1 VLPLAV
7 LVSLLYSLGQL
18 HRRNEFT
25 AMRAAGLSL
34 FRLTRGIWALGLVS
48 CGLMWVL
55 NSRIVPWSVEESD
68 RIMESLQ
75 FRHEA
80 RTEGVE
86 LVGLVRSVAFDDRAE
101 GRLWYIDRFSR
112 FANRGYGV
120 SVSLLDAHRHEIARI
135 LARQAQYHPADR
147 TWTFFNGYEIRFD
160 PASGVVSRPAPFVER
175 KFGNFHEDP
184 DLMLLIDRDPVDLSF
199 RELHRLM
206 AYLTVEGSPKVTRY
220 AIRYYRL
227 IADTVGCLV
236 VIGIAIPFAVSG
248 VRISPVV
255 GVSKSFGLY
264 FMYYVLVSF
273 AGVLA
278 ARDLLTPEAAAWMP
292 TLVMAG
298 LATWLFARVP

>member
-1 VLPLAV
+1 
-7 LVSLLYSLGQL
+7 
-18 HRRNEFT
+18 
-25 AMRAAGLSL
+25 
-34 FRLTRGIWALGLVS
+34 
-48 CGLMWVL
+48 
-55 NSRIVPWSVEESD
+55 
-68 RIMESLQ
+68 
-75 FRHEA
+75 
-80 RTEGVE
+80 
-86 LVGLVRSVAFDDRAE
+86 
-101 GRLWYIDRFSR
+101 
-112 FANRGYGV
+112 
-120 SVSLLDAHRHEIARI
+120 
-135 LARQAQYHPADR
+135 
-147 TWTFFNGYEIRFD
+147 
-160 PASGVVSRPAPFVER
+160 
-175 KFGNFHEDP
+175 
-184 DLMLLIDRDPVDLSF
+184 MLLIDRDPVDLSF

-264 FMYYVLVSF
+264 FMYYVLVSL

-298 LATWLFARVP
+298 LATWLFARMP